1 MNPKEVKV
9 MAENRKGGFL
19 TGLTGFMLGS
29 VFGTLFG
36 LLIAPQSGR
45 ETREQIRR
53 RTDEA
58 LEKSREIYSGQKERL
73 HGAID
78 AGRQA
83 ATERVGELRGKIAE
97 ARERLKEQVETATEF
112 AREKMG
118 RPPKKEDKEEKK
130 GHKKA

>member
-1 MNPKEVKV
+1 MDSKGVKA
-9 MAENRKGGFL
+9 MANERKGGFL
-19 TGLTGFMLGS
+19 TGLTGFLLGS
-29 VFGTLFG
+29 VFGTVVG
-36 LLIAPQSGR
+36 LLIAPQSGK

-58 LEKSREIYSGQKERL
+58 IEKSRELYTGQKERL
-73 HGAID
+73 HEAID

-83 ATERVGELRGKIAE
+83 ATERVGELRGKIDE

-130 GHKKA
+130 GQKEA

>member
-1 MNPKEVKV
+1 
-9 MAENRKGGFL
+9 
-19 TGLTGFMLGS
+19 MLGS

-73 HGAID
+73 HEAID

-83 ATERVGELRGKIAE
+83 ATERVSELRGKIDE
-97 ARERLKEQVETATEF
+97 ARERLKEQVETASEF
-112 AREKMG
+112 ARGKMG
-118 RPPKKEDKEEKK
+118 ISSKKETKPEEPAKKEPKST
-130 GHKKA
+130 